1 MTEESSTRS
10 AREPWEGY
18 AGQATDER
26 TRLLEKK
33 VQDAK
38 QQGDYAYAMAVSSAV
53 ANYELVQQLQPDT
66 THDEQAAA
74 KAHELHD
81 LAGSWIGS

>member
-1 MTEESSTRS
+1 MAEETSTRS
-10 AREPWEGY
+10 AREPWDGY
-18 AGQATDER
+18 AKQATEER
-26 TRLLEKK
+26 TRLLEQK
-33 VQDAK
+33 VEDAR
-38 QQGDYAYAMAVSSAV
+38 QQGDYPYALAVSSAV

>member
-1 MTEESSTRS
+1 MAEETSTRS
-10 AREPWEGY
+10 PREPWEGY
-18 AGQATDER
+18 AKQDSAER
-26 TRLLEKK
+26 TRLLAQK
-33 VQDAK
+33 VDDAK

-53 ANYELVQQLQPDT
+53 ANYELVQQLQDGAN
-66 THDEQAAA
+66 HDKDAAA